1 MTTYNEI
8 ELMQMARDYEEME
21 SRAVQDAEELRQLRA
36 GERIVVPVDLE
47 HARTMFKL
55 ACHYLSCHDPEFE
68 LKLDWN

>member
-1 MTTYNEI
+1 MLKHTKGN
-8 ELMQMARDYEEME
+8 LLDL
-21 SRAVQDAEELRQLRA
+21 AEA

-55 ACHYLSCHDPEFE
+55 ACHYLSCYDPEFE